1 MSDCSQILE
10 PDWEMIFNVKII
22 LFQISTM
29 CPTVTLYSTRLG
41 EIKWEGKEVLVLA
54 EEKGLKEVMDK
65 LKQLRQDFSILDIL
79 VLNLGSNLE
88 IRQRLKSNGCRS
100 YTVDTRRTSWST
112 MQEAGEEV
120 LMNKWRLGSSTIHD
134 ELGLE
139 VMKMLEE
146 GQELLDFQVNA
157 YL

>member
-1 MSDCSQILE
+1 
-10 PDWEMIFNVKII
+10 
-22 LFQISTM
+22 M
-29 CPTVTLYSTRLG
+29 CPTMTLYSARLG

-54 EEKGLKEVMDK
+54 EEASLQEVMGK
-65 LKQLRQDFSILDIL
+65 LKQMRQDFSILDIL
-79 VLNLGSNLE
+79 ILNLGSNLE

-100 YTVDTRRTSWST
+100 YTVDTRKSSWSS

-120 LMNKWRLGSSTIHD
+120 LMNKWRVGSSTIHD

-146 GQELLDFQVNA
+146 GQEFYDFQVNV

>member
-1 MSDCSQILE
+1 
-10 PDWEMIFNVKII
+10 
-22 LFQISTM
+22 M
-29 CPTVTLYSTRLG
+29 CPTVTLYSARLG
-41 EIKWEGKEVLVLA
+41 EIKWEGNEVLVLA

-100 YTVDTRRTSWST
+100 YTVDTRKTSWST

-146 GQELLDFQVNA
+146 GQELFDFQVNV

>member
-1 MSDCSQILE
+1 
-10 PDWEMIFNVKII
+10 
-22 LFQISTM
+22 M
-29 CPTVTLYSTRLG
+29 CPTLTMYSARMG

-54 EEKGLKEVMDK
+54 EEASLKEVMGK
-65 LKQLRQDFSILDIL
+65 LKQMRQDFSILDIL
-79 VLNLGSNLE
+79 ILNLSSNLE
-88 IRQRLKSNGCRS
+88 IRQRLKSNGCRI
-100 YTVDTRRTSWST
+100 YTVDTRGSSWST

-120 LMNKWRLGSSTIHD
+120 LMNKWRVGSSTIHD

-146 GQELLDFQVNA
+146 GQEFYDFQVNV